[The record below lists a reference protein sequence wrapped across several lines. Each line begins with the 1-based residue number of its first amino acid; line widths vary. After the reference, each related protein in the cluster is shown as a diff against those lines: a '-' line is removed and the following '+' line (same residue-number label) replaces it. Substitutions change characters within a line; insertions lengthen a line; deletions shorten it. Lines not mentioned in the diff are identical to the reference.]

1 MTQGIF
7 LASRPKTSYETCL
20 AAKKQAKRIRN
31 KEASDL
37 HLFSSKKKSRL
48 LVQEERNS
56 HPRDVNQGDEPQHE
70 TDSYDADS
78 AYVPATS
85 YGRNRPETIR
95 LHDSTQKAPELRSS
109 DSSLV
114 KEEEDYQCSCKHHT
128 EGTAP
133 TNPREP
139 ADSQSSN
146 PSTSCSTLLEMT
158 SKGSSDSKCF
168 VSKKER
174 LTRIQIEDLILVV
187 YVDDYIVLS
196 PRK

>member
-1 MTQGIF
+1 MTPTLPMF
-7 LASRPKTSYETCL
+7 LQHLTAGTDPKQDP
-20 AAKKQAKRIRN
+20 KQFAFMIRRR
-31 KEASDL
+31 KLLSGDL
-37 HLFSSKKKSRL
+37 PIPLLSKKKRI
-48 LVQEERNS
+48 
-56 HPRDVNQGDEPQHE
+56 
-70 TDSYDADS
+70 T
-78 AYVPATS
+78 YVPAS
-85 YGRNRPETIR
+85 IIR
-95 LHDSTQKAPELRSS
+95 KELPRQTRENLPIP
-109 DSSLV
+109 SLLI
-114 KEEEDYQCSCKHHT
+114 SCKHHT